1 MSLADRDRAVVW
13 HPFTQA
19 ATADP
24 PLAVVSAAGSW
35 LQLADGTRVFDAIS
49 SWWTCLI
56 GHSHPRL
63 VAAIADQAAR
73 LDHVLFAGCT
83 HPGAVELAEK
93 LIERAPLGLAR
104 VFYSDDGSTAVE
116 VALKMA
122 VQFHA
127 QNGQPQRTRF
137 LALESGYH
145 GDTFGAMSVGDPAD
159 FAGPFAPLLWPVT
172 RVAVPTVD
180 GDPLAADIDLAP
192 ALAALD
198 RQLLACGEALA
209 AVIVEPL
216 VQGAGGMR
224 LYPPAFLAALAARVR
239 AHGGLVI
246 ADEVMTGFGRTGRLF
261 ACEHGDLSPDLL
273 CLAKGLTGGTLPLA
287 ATLATEEIYTV
298 FLGKDAR
305 SALLHG
311 HSFTANPIACAAAL
325 ASMRVA
331 DDEQLVDKA
340 RALHALYAGILPPLR
355 ALPGVQS
362 VRWLGGIGVLELA
375 GGGYHDAE
383 KSRKIR
389 DLCLRQGVLIRPLG
403 PVIYTL
409 PPLGSALADVRRAW
423 QVIADAVTA
432 TAQSGTIVAPDVENS
447 P

>member
-24 PLAVVSAAGSW
+24 PLAVVSAAGAW

-49 SWWTCLI
+49 SWWTCLH
-56 GHSHPRL
+56 GHSHPRI
-63 VAAIADQAAR
+63 VAAIAAQAAR

-83 HPGAVELAEK
+83 HPGAVALAEQ
-93 LIERAPLGLAR
+93 LVQRAPPGLTR

-122 VQFHA
+122 VQCHA
-127 QNGQPQRTRF
+127 QRGQPQRTRF

-180 GDPLAADIDLAP
+180 GDPLQSARDLTA

-198 RQLLACGEALA
+198 AQLAACGDTVA

-224 LYPPAFLAALAARVR
+224 LYPPAFLQALAQRVR

-246 ADEVMTGFGRTGRLF
+246 ADEVMTGFGRTGALF
-261 ACEHGDLSPDLL
+261 ACEHAALAPDLL

-287 ATLATEEIYTV
+287 ATLATTDIYEA
-298 FLGKDAR
+298 FLGPDAR
-305 SALLHG
+305 RALLHG

-325 ASMRVA
+325 ASLA
-331 DDEQLVDKA
+331 ALDEDGLLAKA
-340 RALHALYAGILPPLR
+340 RALHALYARILPPLQ
-355 ALPGVQS
+355 ALPQVRA
-362 VRWLGGIGVLELA
+362 VRWLGGIGVLELH
-375 GGGYHDAE
+375 GGGYHDAHQ
-383 KSRKIR
+383 SRQIR
-389 DLCLRQGVLIRPLG
+389 DFCLNQGVLIRPLG
-403 PVIYTL
+403 PVLYTL
-409 PPLGSALADVRRAW
+409 PPLGAEL
-423 QVIADAVTA
+423 
-432 TAQSGTIVAPDVENS
+432 GDVEHAWRTLAAAVKLLR
-447 P
+447 